1 MIGKTLVLLSIFI
14 GLLDSCLGASLRV
27 EPGILQSCPLTVQ
40 GAECPGV
47 QTKGKLLSAT
57 YNGTC
62 MGPVIILKKGTE
74 VSVDF
79 HFHPDV
85 DETKL
90 TSKVS
95 AKLNSFTPWIP
106 FPLGNPDACKSS
118 GLTCPLKHNVD
129 VDFAPVLEVKTMYPS
144 LDSIFIKWALVDGS
158 GATVFCLTIP
168 ARIVA

>member
-1 MIGKTLVLLSIFI
+1 MASVNKGWSLIAHYYHNIYSII
-14 GLLDSCLGASLRV
+14 
-27 EPGILQSCPLTVQ
+27 PL
-40 GAECPGV
+40 PF
-47 QTKGKLLSAT
+47 L
-57 YNGTC
+57 
-62 MGPVIILKKGTE
+62 
-74 VSVDF
+74 
-79 HFHPDV
+79 DV

-144 LDSIFIKWALVDGS
+144 VGYNLCEQI
-158 GATVFCLTIP
+158 
-168 ARIVA
+168 